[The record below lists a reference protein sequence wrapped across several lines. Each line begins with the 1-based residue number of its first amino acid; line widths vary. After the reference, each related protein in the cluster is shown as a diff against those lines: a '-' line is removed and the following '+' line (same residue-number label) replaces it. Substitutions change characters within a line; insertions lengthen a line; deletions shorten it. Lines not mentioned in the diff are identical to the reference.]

1 MMQDDSISYTILMDK
16 IQEKRS
22 VLNGWLSPPSS
33 LNVNQH
39 VDNDSNSMIPIFKYA
54 WGPCLSKYIQQTS
67 NKTYGAFSID
77 TKYRRI
83 AEENCRSHTE
93 RFLTELE
100 RRFSISKVQESLCY
114 LFDPSHLHKNE
125 HRVRQPGYGREQ
137 LAFLSK
143 KYNLLDG
150 FDPHKVVTEWESLRS
165 SLISYIPLDGKT
177 CSRKLFW
184 KSFILVQQS
193 ISISFTDDYKN
204 ILLLVNV
211 YLISRTNSA
220 ECERG
225 FSASNRIQTNGC
237 SRLTIDILSTLL
249 TVRLLLSDDIR
260 RYEPNNKRNFV
271 PLFVDYF

>member
-22 VLNGWLSPPSS
+22 VLNGWLSTPSS
-33 LNVNQH
+33 LNVNQQ
-39 VDNDSNSMIPIFKYA
+39 VDHDSNSMIPIFTYA
-54 WGPCLSKYIQQTS
+54 WGPFLSKYIQQTS

-77 TKYRRI
+77 TKDRQI

-150 FDPHKVVTEWESLRS
+150 FDPHKVVTEWESLRP
-165 SLISYIPLDGKT
+165 SLISYIPVDGKT
-177 CSRKLFW
+177 SSRKLFW
-184 KSFILVQQS
+184 KNFILVQQS

-204 ILLLVNV
+204 ILLLLNV
-211 YLISRTNSA
+211 YLISPTNSA

-225 FSASNRIQTNGC
+225 FSASNRIQTNGR
-237 SRLTIDILSTLL
+237 SRLMIDTLSTLL

-271 PLFVDYF
+271 PLFIDYF